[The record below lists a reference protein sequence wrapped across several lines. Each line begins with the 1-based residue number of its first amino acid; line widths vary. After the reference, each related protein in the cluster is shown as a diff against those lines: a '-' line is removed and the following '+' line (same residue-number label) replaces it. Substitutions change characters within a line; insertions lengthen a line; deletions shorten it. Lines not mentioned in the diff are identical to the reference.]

1 MRPPLDVALNINGE
15 ERTLR
20 VDPFETLLTSLRD
33 RLHLTAAKRGC
44 NQGVCG
50 ACSILIGGQPA
61 RACLSLTANCVD
73 QEITTAEGL
82 SARLVLSPLQ
92 AAMVSAGAIQCGFCT
107 PGMLVTLTALLQQR
121 PRATREEIRV
131 AVSSNL
137 CRCTGYQ
144 KIIEAVAQMV
154 EKSAAA

>member
-1 MRPPLDVALNINGE
+1 MTRSMDVALTINGE
-15 ERTLR
+15 ERMLR
-20 VDPFETLLTSLRD
+20 IEPFETLLTSLRD

-50 ACSILIGGQPA
+50 ACSVLIGGEPA

-73 QEITTAEGL
+73 RDITTVEGL
-82 SARLVLSPLQ
+82 STPLALSPLQ
-92 AAMVSAGAIQCGFCT
+92 AAMVRAGAIQCGFCT
-107 PGMLVTLTALLQQR
+107 PGMLITLTALLKECPQ
-121 PRATREEIRV
+121 PTREEIRQ

-144 KIIEAVAQMV
+144 KIVEAVVEMV
-154 EKSAAA
+154 GGGAA

>member
-1 MRPPLDVALNINGE
+1 MTRSMDVALTINGE
-15 ERTLR
+15 ERMLR
-20 VDPFETLLTSLRD
+20 IEPFETLLTSLRD

-50 ACSILIGGQPA
+50 ACSVLIGGEPA

-73 QEITTAEGL
+73 RDITTVEGL
-82 SARLVLSPLQ
+82 STPLALSPLQ
-92 AAMVSAGAIQCGFCT
+92 AAMVRAGAIQCGFCT
-107 PGMLVTLTALLQQR
+107 PGMLITLTALLKECPQPTQQ
-121 PRATREEIRV
+121 EIRQ

-144 KIIEAVAQMV
+144 KIVEAVVEMV
-154 EKSAAA
+154 GGGAA

>member
-1 MRPPLDVALNINGE
+1 MTRSMDVALTINGE
-15 ERTLR
+15 ERMLR
-20 VDPFETLLTSLRD
+20 IEPFETLLTSLRD

-50 ACSILIGGQPA
+50 ACSVLIGGEPA

-73 QEITTAEGL
+73 RDITTVEGL
-82 SARLVLSPLQ
+82 STPLALSPLQ
-92 AAMVSAGAIQCGFCT
+92 AAMVRAGAIQCGFCT
-107 PGMLVTLTALLQQR
+107 PGMLITLTALLKECPQ
-121 PRATREEIRV
+121 PTRQEIRL

-144 KIIEAVAQMV
+144 KIIEAVVEMV
-154 EKSAAA
+154 GGGA